1 MASLLPFGERGSKR
15 RDYVTLKIERTK
27 ARIRLSGEL
36 RSAELDEV
44 KAEIKRG
51 KSKVALDLEEIS
63 LIDLDGVRFLN
74 ACEARGIEIMHSPPY
89 IKDWM
94 DQERSR
100 QKAGAKKLDK
110 RHMAEGDTRNE
121 PKDK

>member
-1 MASLLPFGERGSKR
+1 LHFDECGSKH
-15 RDYVTLKIERTK
+15 RDYVTLKIERIK
-27 ARIRLSGEL
+27 ARIRLSGAL
-36 RSAELDEV
+36 RSAELDQV

-63 LIDLDGVRFLN
+63 HIDLDGVWFLN
-74 ACEARGIEIMHSPPY
+74 ACEAHGIEIVHSPPY

-94 DQERSR
+94 DQERGR
-100 QKAGAKKLDK
+100 QKTGTKKFHARRK
-110 RHMAEGDTRNE
+110 AEGDARNE

>member
-1 MASLLPFGERGSKR
+1 
-15 RDYVTLKIERTK
+15 VTLKIERIK

-36 RSAELDEV
+36 RSAELDQV

-51 KSKVALDLEEIS
+51 QPKVALDLEEIN

-74 ACEARGIEIMHSPPY
+74 ACEAHGIEIMRSPAY

-94 DQERSR
+94 DQERGR
-100 QKAGAKKLDK
+100 QGAGAKKGNRRRK
-110 RHMAEGDTRNE
+110 AKSDTRE
-121 PKDK
+121 KPKDK

>member
-1 MASLLPFGERGSKR
+1 LEERGSKH
-15 RDYVTLKIERTK
+15 RDYATLKIERIK

-36 RSAELDEV
+36 RSAELDQV
-44 KAEIKRG
+44 KAEIKRD

-74 ACEARGIEIMHSPPY
+74 ACEAHGIEIMHSPPY

-94 DQERSR
+94 DQERDR
-100 QKAGAKKLDK
+100 QRAGAKKAN
-110 RHMAEGDTRNE
+110 RRRMAEGDRRDK

>member
-1 MASLLPFGERGSKR
+1 LEERGTKH

-36 RSAELDEV
+36 RSAQLDQV

-51 KSKVALDLEEIS
+51 RSKVVLDLEEIS

-110 RHMAEGDTRNE
+110 RRMAEGDTHNE
-121 PKDK
+121 PEDK